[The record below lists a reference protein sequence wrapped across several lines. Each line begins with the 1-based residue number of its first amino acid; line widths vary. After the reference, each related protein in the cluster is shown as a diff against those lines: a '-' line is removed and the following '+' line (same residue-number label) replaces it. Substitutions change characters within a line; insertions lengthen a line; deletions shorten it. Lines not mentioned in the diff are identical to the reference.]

1 MDSRLGAIGG
11 QSRDG
16 YETYP
21 DVDALQYLGRSPPG
35 SVQEYPV
42 RPEDSVSMQ
51 LDVSMTARHV
61 RGGSNIASGRPAVI
75 FENPPEDPEAP
86 SPQSHGVLYNWRWEM
101 VHALV
106 ATGAITGIFTL
117 LHNNN
122 GSPVTQWTLSISI
135 NTVLSILVTVIMVS
149 TWTVLSRCLGQLKFS
164 WYKRRGQPV
173 YDIVRLDQASR
184 GCWGSLRLIFSIHPV
199 YVF

>member
-11 QSRDG
+11 QSHDG

-21 DVDALQYLGRSPPG
+21 DVDALQYMGRSPPG

-42 RPEDSVSMQ
+42 RPEDSVSM
-51 LDVSMTARHV
+51 TARHA
-61 RGGSNIASGRPAVI
+61 RGGSNIASGRPTVI
-75 FENPPEDPEAP
+75 FENPSEESEAP

-101 VHALV
+101 VHACLAV
-106 ATGAITGIFTL
+106 GAIGGIFTL
-117 LHNNN
+117 LYEHN
-122 GSPVTQWTLSISI
+122 GCPVTQWTHSISI
-135 NTVLSILVTVIMVS
+135 NTVLSILVVIIMACV
-149 TWTVLSRCLGQLKFS
+149 WTISSRCIGQLKFS

-173 YDIVRLDQASR
+173 YDIVRLDQASH
-184 GCWGSLRLIFSIHPV
+184 GYCELLRLIFSIHPV